1 MHCGRRPV
9 GRRRLRR
16 NHKPYHMARLFS
28 LLTFLLTTAAF
39 VVGIFYFIAKLIG
52 QIAFDPGSKAW
63 KKTIEKLQARIRSQ
77 GAGALIPW
85 DAEMLS
91 LLSLNQSKVKKP
103 GWWDSTSEGVYMS
116 IFQEPV
122 LAYAGQKSG
131 NTAVFVA
138 RSSKQEYILRQK
150 QKETEV
156 WIDNKP
162 FGVFISDVL
171 LAAGSSS
178 KLLAEVD
185 VEKGEA
191 QWPVKIGNEVVAAI
205 NNPAR
210 AEEAGPNPRALS
222 FFRKLNA
229 EEEDIVLAVTLVYLL
244 KA

>member
-1 MHCGRRPV
+1 MRAGLPKVTRRHH
-9 GRRRLRR
+9 GLEGLLDRT
-16 NHKPYHMARLFS
+16 AR
-28 LLTFLLTTAAF
+28 
-39 VVGIFYFIAKLIG
+39 V
-52 QIAFDPGSKAW
+52 
-63 KKTIEKLQARIRSQ
+63 
-77 GAGALIPW
+77 
-85 DAEMLS
+85 
-91 LLSLNQSKVKKP
+91 
-103 GWWDSTSEGVYMS
+103 
-116 IFQEPV
+116 
-122 LAYAGQKSG
+122 GQKSG